1 MAHYQIAEVYAFRGE
16 IDTAFEWLERA
27 YRQRD
32 GGLPDFLKLDPLL
45 ANLHDDPRWPV
56 FLEKMGLAG

>member
-1 MAHYQIAEVYAFRGE
+1 MIGEVDSA
-16 IDTAFEWLERA
+16 IEWLERA

-32 GGLPDFLKLDPLL
+32 PGLSSLKLDPLL

-56 FLEKMGLAG
+56 FLEKMGLAD